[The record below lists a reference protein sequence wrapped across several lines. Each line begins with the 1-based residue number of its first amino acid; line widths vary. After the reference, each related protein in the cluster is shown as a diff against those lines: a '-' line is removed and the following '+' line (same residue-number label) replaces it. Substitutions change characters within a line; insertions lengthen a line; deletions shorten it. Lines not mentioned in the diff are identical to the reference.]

1 MTEYGTVSAISKLS
15 GSTAVYQRMT
25 LNYYHKCYTAT
36 ITATTSGITSASY
49 TVQTTVNSLNF
60 GSFTSYVPGS
70 TTVSC
75 DLDYTL
81 WYSNGT
87 QVLPSD

>member
-1 MTEYGTVSAISKLS
+1 MTQYGSIAAVSILT
-15 GSTAVYQRMT
+15 GSIAVYQRMT

-36 ITATTSGITSASY
+36 ITAIPSKTTSASY
-49 TVQTTVNSLNF
+49 TVLTAVNSLNF
-60 GSFTSYVPGS
+60 GSFTSKVPGS
-70 TTVSC
+70 PTVSC

-87 QVLPSD
+87 QVLPSV